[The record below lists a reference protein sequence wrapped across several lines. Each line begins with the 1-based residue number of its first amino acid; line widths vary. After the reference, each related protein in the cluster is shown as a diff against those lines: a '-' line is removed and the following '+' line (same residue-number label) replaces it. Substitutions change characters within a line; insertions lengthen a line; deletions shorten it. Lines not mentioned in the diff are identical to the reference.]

1 MTHNFL
7 FKTTSLLI
15 LLWSQALQVY
25 ARPAGS
31 PFCDVAASA
40 RMERFHGKS
49 NGPGKYTLTGGSPSY
64 AAGSKFTVT
73 LQGDNIVGMLL
84 GVQDSTNKY
93 FPMDV
98 PTTGNFQLCSGTA
111 PGTNQAITHK
121 AANSGLTTLPLTM
134 TVPAGT
140 TGPLTVTA
148 LVVGNSAAG
157 QGWNVVSVTIPAG
170 AGTGAGAATG
180 ATGNNGTVAPRPT
193 QVVTT
198 LFPSPN
204 VTPPPPPPPGT
215 QTIPAAK
222 LEAKSTKTDS
232 VFHGLPDPS
241 LSTAAANLDNKKIA
255 DANIQPSLNP
265 QNKVALPAAT
275 LPPPPPPGTQT
286 FPAAKLE
293 AKSTTTDSVFHGLPD
308 PSLSTGTAN
317 VDNNKIAGANIQ
329 PSMNPQNKVALPIA
343 TLPPPPPP
351 GTQTIPAAK
360 LEAKSTT
367 TDSVFHGLP
376 DPSLSTAAANV
387 DNNKIAGKSSTLAPK
402 PPAPPS
408 TNGGPAAIKP
418 QKQSNPTTSAPKPPA
433 PQSTNGGPA
442 AIKPQK
448 QSKPTTSAPKPPA
461 PQSTNGGAAAIK
473 PQTLNGVDVP
483 QNVAG
488 LSLTATMGPK
498 PPAPTPKLGST
509 KKQNTTT
516 KLGTTGAPASKPTQ
530 VNTNNTPHPLSP
542 KETLPTPSP
551 KPSFVPKADN
561 KKLPDAKKKV
571 TAEEKKAKDD
581 AKKKLAA
588 GEKKAKS
595 THKAS
600 PRPQNKTPRA
610 TNTKPSKA
618 RATGK

>member
-1 MTHNFL
+1 MPA
-7 FKTTSLLI
+7 LLG
-15 LLWSQALQVY
+15 LLSATLPLQLAWRGFMVK
-25 ARPAGS
+25 AMVP
-31 PFCDVAASA
+31 
-40 RMERFHGKS
+40 
-49 NGPGKYTLTGGSPSY
+49 
-64 AAGSKFTVT
+64 
-73 LQGDNIVGMLL
+73 GDNIVGMLL

-241 LSTAAANLDNKKIA
+241 LSTAAAN
-255 DANIQPSLNP
+255 
-265 QNKVALPAAT
+265 
-275 LPPPPPPGTQT
+275 
-286 FPAAKLE
+286 
-293 AKSTTTDSVFHGLPD
+293 
-308 PSLSTGTAN
+308 
-317 VDNNKIAGANIQ
+317 
-329 PSMNPQNKVALPIA
+329 
-343 TLPPPPPP
+343 
-351 GTQTIPAAK
+351 
-360 LEAKSTT
+360 
-367 TDSVFHGLP
+367 
-376 DPSLSTAAANV
+376 V

-483 QNVAG
+483 QNVVRRNRTRRQ
-488 LSLTATMGPK
+488 SW
-498 PPAPTPKLGST
+498 
-509 KKQNTTT
+509 
-516 KLGTTGAPASKPTQ
+516 
-530 VNTNNTPHPLSP
+530 
-542 KETLPTPSP
+542 ETLPTPSP